1 MKSENSETKLNT
13 DLITENEAYTNKK
26 EKKYIILASI
36 LSLII
41 IAISFLIYFS
51 LFKKNI
57 NQEKSQTL
65 LENSNKIINNWIYTV
80 FKITDISYPIT
91 LLSTF
96 KVNLN
101 LTDVDVYINGNLTK
115 VNKSNGFDSPLT
127 YKFNKRG
134 TYNIKFNIKK
144 TLTSMEW
151 LFSNNHYLVSVAFPK
166 GFDSSQVTSM
176 ENMFVATNIQSLDM
190 KYLDTQKVTN
200 LRQFIRFNNYDY
212 NYWTAE
218 KTGPSIIDISSFDT
232 SKVTNCVGMLHE
244 LHDNVTIK
252 ISNKFTKCREQFPY
266 YSTVINVDD
275 KIEKIHENYFVA
287 VYNVTN
293 ITKPTP
299 LLNLEGKYLTNTD
312 FDVFVDGEK
321 VKTQVESIK
330 TFGSYNYYL
339 CYTFKTLGMNKVKIE
354 FKRTPS
360 TMAHL
365 FYACFNL
372 VSIEF
377 SETFDSSKVQSMLY
391 MFGQCTS
398 LKSVNVSSLDTSSV
412 GDFMAMFYKC
422 TELTS
427 LDLSNFNTENAFIF
441 QNIFDSMSKL
451 EYLDISSFY
460 SPYLESGAYING
472 DIKKNATVVLS
483 KKTNGIY
490 IPSGWNRIYKN

>member
-176 ENMFVATNIQSLDM
+176 ENMFVATNIQS
-190 KYLDTQKVTN
+190 
-200 LRQFIRFNNYDY
+200 
-212 NYWTAE
+212 
-218 KTGPSIIDISSFDT
+218 
-232 SKVTNCVGMLHE
+232 
-244 LHDNVTIK
+244 
-252 ISNKFTKCREQFPY
+252 SN
-266 YSTVINVDD
+266 
-275 KIEKIHENYFVA
+275 
-287 VYNVTN
+287 
-293 ITKPTP
+293 
-299 LLNLEGKYLTNTD
+299 
-312 FDVFVDGEK
+312 
-321 VKTQVESIK
+321 
-330 TFGSYNYYL
+330 
-339 CYTFKTLGMNKVKIE
+339 
-354 FKRTPS
+354 
-360 TMAHL
+360 
-365 FYACFNL
+365 
-372 VSIEF
+372 
-377 SETFDSSKVQSMLY
+377 
-391 MFGQCTS
+391 
-398 LKSVNVSSLDTSSV
+398 
-412 GDFMAMFYKC
+412 
-422 TELTS
+422 
-427 LDLSNFNTENAFIF
+427 
-441 QNIFDSMSKL
+441 
-451 EYLDISSFY
+451 
-460 SPYLESGAYING
+460 
-472 DIKKNATVVLS
+472 
-483 KKTNGIY
+483 
-490 IPSGWNRIYKN
+490 